1 LKRFV
6 FHSSEWLF
14 SRRLN
19 WAVFLG
25 LATCYSACMTAYA
38 QDGTQRFSSQAGELT
53 VVTIAQGLQNPWGL
67 AFLPD
72 GRMLVTERQGRLRV
86 VTTGGLI
93 SAPIGGIP
101 EVYAQGQG
109 GLLDVTVDPAFT
121 TNRFIYV
128 SFSELRADG
137 AGTSVARLKL
147 NAAFTAVEQTANI
160 FRQQPSHRGSL
171 HFGSSLVFD
180 RTGALFITLGDRYD
194 LRDQAQVG
202 SNTVGKIVRIHTDG
216 SIPTDNPALNS
227 SAWVSSIWSIGHRNI
242 QGAALNPLTGRLWTA
257 EHGAR
262 GGDEV
267 NSPLAGKNYGWPVIT
282 YGRDY
287 SGATIGEGTS
297 KTGMEQ
303 PIHYWDPSIAPSGM
317 SFYTG
322 DKVPSWKASVFV
334 GALAGQ
340 MLVRLTVQGEKVL
353 NEERLLI
360 GLKKRIRDVR
370 QGPDGWLY
378 LLSDS
383 SAGEVLRVS
392 LR

>member
-6 FHSSEWLF
+6 FHSLEQLF
-14 SRRLN
+14 NRRLN

-25 LATCYSACMTAYA
+25 LTTCFSANMTAYA

-53 VVTIAQGLQNPWGL
+53 VVTIAQGLHNPWGL

-72 GRMLVTERQGRLRV
+72 GRMLVTERPGRLRV

-147 NAAFTAVEQTANI
+147 NAALTAVEQTAII

-171 HFGSSLVFD
+171 HFGSRLVFD

-194 LRDQAQVG
+194 LREQAQVG

-227 SAWVSSIWSIGHRNI
+227 SAWISSIWSIGHRNI

-353 NEERLLI
+353 NEERLLV